1 MITELQVLVAVLLDT
16 VLGEPKR
23 FHPLAGFGR
32 VALWVESLLFGGEQ
46 LNDTQ
51 RKFRG
56 VMAWCFVVLP
66 FVVFILWITQQ
77 FVGLAIIVEAVLLY
91 FAIGNQS
98 LAQHA
103 TAVSNALIQSDL
115 PLARQQ
121 VQMMVSR
128 DTENMQDEDI
138 SRATIESVLENGNDA
153 IFAAIFWFLVLG
165 GPGVILYRL
174 SNTLD
179 AMWGYRNGRY
189 HAFGW
194 FAARVDDVLN
204 WVPARLAALTYALMG
219 QTRNALYCWKT
230 QAKSWKGIN
239 PGVVMASGAGA
250 MGLTLGGLAQ
260 YHGQQVARPLL
271 GRGTKPNALS
281 IKASVQ
287 LVQRSLWLWLG
298 VIFVEGLFVFILV
311 R

>member
-16 VLGEPKR
+16 VFGEPKR
-23 FHPLAGFGR
+23 FHPLAGFGL
-32 VALWVESLLFGGEQ
+32 VALRVESFIYGQEQ
-46 LNDTQ
+46 LNETQ

-56 VMAWCFVVLP
+56 VIAWCIVVLP
-66 FVVFILWITQQ
+66 FVIFILWLTQQ
-77 FVGLAIIVEAVLLY
+77 FMWLAISVEAVLLY

-103 TAVSNALIQSDL
+103 LAVSNALINQDL
-115 PLARQQ
+115 PLARHQ

-128 DTENMQDEDI
+128 DTDNMQDEDI

-153 IFAAIFWFLVLG
+153 IFAAIFWFLVFG
-165 GPGVILYRL
+165 GPGVVLYRL
-174 SNTLD
+174 ANTLD
-179 AMWGYRNGRY
+179 AMWGYRNQRY

-194 FAARVDDVLN
+194 FAARIDDVLN
-204 WVPARLAALTYALMG
+204 WIPARLAAITYALIG
-219 QTRNALYCWKT
+219 QTRNALQCWKT

-239 PGVVMASGAGA
+239 PGVVMSTGAGA
-250 MGLTLGGLAQ
+250 LGLTIGGAAQ
-260 YHGQQVARPLL
+260 YHGQQVIRPLL
-271 GRGTKPNALS
+271 GQGAKPNALS

-298 VIFVEGLFVFILV
+298 IIFVESLIAFRLFG
-311 R
+311 

>member
-23 FHPLAGFGR
+23 FHPLAGFGHIASR
-32 VALWVESLLFGGEQ
+32 VESSLFGNDM
-46 LNDTQ
+46 LNNAQ

-56 VMAWCFVVLP
+56 VLAWCFVVLP
-66 FVVFILWITQQ
+66 FVIFIFWITQQ
-77 FVGLAIIVEAVLLY
+77 FVWLTIIVEAVVLY
-91 FAIGNQS
+91 LAIGNQS
-98 LAQHA
+98 LTQHA
-103 TAVSNALIQSDL
+103 SAVSNALMKPDL
-115 PLARQQ
+115 PLARHQI
-121 VQMMVSR
+121 QMMVSR
-128 DTENMQDEDI
+128 DTQNMQDEDI

-174 SNTLD
+174 ANTLD
-179 AMWGYRNGRY
+179 AMWGYRNQRY

-194 FAARVDDVLN
+194 FAARVDDLLN
-204 WVPARLAALTYALMG
+204 WIPARLAALTYALIG

-230 QAKSWKGIN
+230 QANSWKGIN
-239 PGVVMASGAGA
+239 PGVVMSTGAGA
-250 MGLTLGGLAQ
+250 LGLTLGGSAQ
-260 YHGQQVARPLL
+260 YHGQQVVRPLL
-271 GRGTKPNALS
+271 GQGSKPNALS

-298 VIFVEGLFVFILV
+298 LIFLEGLFVFILF

>member
-16 VLGEPKR
+16 VFGEPKR

-32 VALWVESLLFGGEQ
+32 VALRVESFLYGQEQ

-56 VMAWCFVVLP
+56 VIAWCIVVLP
-66 FVVFILWITQQ
+66 FVIFILWLTQQ
-77 FVGLAIIVEAVLLY
+77 FMWLSISVEAVLLY

-103 TAVSNALIQSDL
+103 LAVSNALIKQDL
-115 PLARQQ
+115 PLARHQ

-128 DTENMQDEDI
+128 DTDNMQDEDI

-165 GPGVILYRL
+165 GPGVVLYRL
-174 SNTLD
+174 ANTLD
-179 AMWGYRNGRY
+179 AMWGYRNQRY

-194 FAARVDDVLN
+194 FAARIDDVLN
-204 WVPARLAALTYALMG
+204 WIPARLAAITYALIG
-219 QTRNALYCWKT
+219 QTRNALQCWKT

-239 PGVVMASGAGA
+239 PGVVMSTGAGA
-250 MGLTLGGLAQ
+250 LGLTIGGVAQ
-260 YHGQQVARPLL
+260 YHGQQVIRPLL
-271 GRGTKPNALS
+271 GQGAKPNALS

-298 VIFVEGLFVFILV
+298 VIFVESVIAFRLFG
-311 R
+311 

>member
-32 VALWVESLLFGGEQ
+32 IALRVESSLFGHEQ
-46 LNDTQ
+46 LNAVQ

-56 VMAWCFVVLP
+56 VMAWCIVVLP
-66 FVVFILWITQQ
+66 FVGFVFWLTHQ
-77 FVGLAIIVEAVLLY
+77 FVWLAVIVESVLLY
-91 FAIGNQS
+91 LAIGNKS

-103 TAVSNALIQSDL
+103 MAVSNALIQSDL
-115 PLARQQ
+115 PLARHQI
-121 VQMMVSR
+121 QMMVSR

-165 GPGVILYRL
+165 GPGIVLYRL

-179 AMWGYRNGRY
+179 AMWGYRNQRY
-189 HAFGW
+189 YAFGW

-204 WVPARLAALTYALMG
+204 WFPARLAAITYALVG
-219 QTRNALYCWKT
+219 RTRNALYCWKT
-230 QAKSWKGIN
+230 QAKLWKGIN
-239 PGVVMASGAGA
+239 PGVVMATGAGA
-250 MGLTLGGLAQ
+250 LGLSLGGAAQ
-260 YHGQQVARPLL
+260 YHGQQVVRPLL
-271 GRGTKPNALS
+271 GQGSTPNALS
-281 IKASVQ
+281 INASVR

-298 VIFVEGLFVFILV
+298 LIFLEGVVVFIFYH
-311 R
+311 

>member
-16 VLGEPKR
+16 VFGEPIR

-32 VALWVESLLFGGEQ
+32 VALRVESFLYGQEQ

-56 VMAWCFVVLP
+56 VIAWCIVVLP
-66 FVVFILWITQQ
+66 FVIFILWLTQQ
-77 FVGLAIIVEAVLLY
+77 FMWLSISVEAVLLY

-103 TAVSNALIQSDL
+103 LAVSNALIKQDL
-115 PLARQQ
+115 PLARHQ

-128 DTENMQDEDI
+128 DTDSMQDEDI

-165 GPGVILYRL
+165 GPGVVLYRL
-174 SNTLD
+174 ANTLD
-179 AMWGYRNGRY
+179 AMWGYRNQRY

-194 FAARVDDVLN
+194 FAARIDDVLN
-204 WVPARLAALTYALMG
+204 WIPARLAAITYALIG
-219 QTRNALYCWKT
+219 QTRNALQCWKT

-239 PGVVMASGAGA
+239 PGVVMSTGAGA
-250 MGLTLGGLAQ
+250 LGLTIGGVAQ
-260 YHGQQVARPLL
+260 YHGQQVIRPLL
-271 GRGTKPNALS
+271 GQGAKPNALS

-298 VIFVEGLFVFILV
+298 VIFVESVIAFRLFG
-311 R
+311 

>member
-16 VLGEPKR
+16 ALGEPKR

-32 VALWVESLLFGGEQ
+32 VALRMESFIYGHEQ
-46 LNDTQ
+46 LNDAQ

-56 VMAWCFVVLP
+56 VVAWCIVVLP
-66 FVVFILWITQQ
+66 FVIFTLWLTQQ
-77 FVGLAIIVEAVLLY
+77 FIWLAISVEALLLY

-103 TAVSNALIQSDL
+103 MAVSNALMKPDL
-115 PLARQQ
+115 PLARHQ

-165 GPGVILYRL
+165 GPGVVLYRL
-174 SNTLD
+174 ANTLD
-179 AMWGYRNGRY
+179 AMWGYRNERY

-194 FAARVDDVLN
+194 FAARIDDVLN
-204 WVPARLAALTYALMG
+204 WIPARLAAITYALIG
-219 QTRNALYCWKT
+219 QTRSALQCWKT

-239 PGVVMASGAGA
+239 PGVVMATGAGA
-250 MGLTLGGLAQ
+250 LGLTIGGAAQ
-260 YHGQQVARPLL
+260 YHGQQVIRPLL
-271 GRGTKPNALS
+271 GQGAKPNALS

-298 VIFVEGLFVFILV
+298 IIFVESVIVFRLFG
-311 R
+311 

>member
-32 VALWVESLLFGGEQ
+32 VAFRVESSLFGHEQ
-46 LNDTQ
+46 LNDVQ

-56 VMAWCFVVLP
+56 VMAWCIVVVP
-66 FVVFILWITQQ
+66 FVVFIFWITQQ
-77 FVGLAIIVEAVLLY
+77 FVWFSIIIEAVLLY

-103 TAVSNALIQSDL
+103 TAVSNALIKSDL
-115 PLARQQ
+115 PLARHQ

-128 DTENMQDEDI
+128 DTQNMQEEDI

-153 IFAAIFWFLVLG
+153 IFAAIFWFLVFG
-165 GPGVILYRL
+165 GPGVVLYRL
-174 SNTLD
+174 ANTLD
-179 AMWGYRNGRY
+179 AMWGYRNQRY

-194 FAARVDDVLN
+194 FAAHVDDVLN
-204 WVPARLAALTYALMG
+204 WIPARLAALTYALIG
-219 QTRNALYCWKT
+219 QTRNALSCWKT
-230 QAKSWKGIN
+230 QAKLWKGVN
-239 PGVVMASGAGA
+239 PGVVMSTGAGA
-250 MGLTLGGLAQ
+250 LGLTLGGAAQ
-260 YHGQQVARPLL
+260 YHGQQVIRPVL
-271 GRGTKPNALS
+271 GQGHKPNALS
-281 IKASVQ
+281 IKASIQ

-298 VIFVEGLFVFILV
+298 LIFLEGLCVFILYH
-311 R
+311 